1 MAADLILSVE
11 DLRVSFRVDKGD
23 VEVVRGVSFTVGA
36 GETLA
41 LVGESGSGKSVT
53 SLAILRLTPP
63 KRSSISGRVTL
74 RRGDDGP
81 TDLLALSREAIRDV
95 RGNDIAMIFQE
106 PMTSLNPVHTVGRQ
120 LTEAVLFHRNV
131 TKAAATERAVEL
143 LDLVGIPEPRQ
154 RLSSYPHHLSGG
166 MRQRVMIAM
175 ALTCDP
181 RVLIADEPTTALDV
195 TVQAQILELLRGLQE
210 RHGMGILLIT
220 HDLAVVAETAARVY
234 VMYASRIAEHASVA
248 DLFAKPLHPYTVGL
262 FRCLPGVTG
271 KGTSL
276 NVIPGTVPDPSEH
289 PPGCRFH
296 PRCPRA
302 EAICREV
309 DPPLEE
315 KRPGR
320 LCACHMVPAEAAV
333 ATAPAATPPPLPSQT
348 TRGED

>member
-195 TVQAQILELLRGLQE
+195 TVQAQILELLKDLQ
-210 RHGMGILLIT
+210 HKTGMGILFIT
-220 HDLAVVAETAARVY
+220 HNMGVVAEVADRVM
-234 VMYASRIAEHASVA
+234 VMYAGRIVEQAPARK
-248 DLFAKPLHPYTVGL
+248 LFRRPLMPYTTGL
-262 FRCLPGVTG
+262 
-271 KGTSL
+271 L
-276 NVIPGTVPDPSEH
+276 NSVPRMDMAGRRSARLEAIEGSVPDPAH
-289 PPGCRFH
+289 LPDGCSFH
-296 PRCPRA
+296 PRCRFADLRRCTAALPELERA
-302 EAICREV
+302 EPEHDVRCVRWHEIERRE
-309 DPPLEE
+309 
-315 KRPGR
+315 
-320 LCACHMVPAEAAV
+320 A
-333 ATAPAATPPPLPSQT
+333 
-348 TRGED
+348 